1 MIELLDVM
9 NVPEQKFEFSN
20 MTAEQQASKNIV
32 SLLYYFVQRS
42 CLVDCLGTEI
52 YLNKNQI
59 YYSFKNSFLT
69 YRKGQG
75 N

>member
-32 SLLYYFVQRS
+32 S
-42 CLVDCLGTEI
+42 
-52 YLNKNQI
+52 
-59 YYSFKNSFLT
+59 
-69 YRKGQG
+69 
-75 N
+75 